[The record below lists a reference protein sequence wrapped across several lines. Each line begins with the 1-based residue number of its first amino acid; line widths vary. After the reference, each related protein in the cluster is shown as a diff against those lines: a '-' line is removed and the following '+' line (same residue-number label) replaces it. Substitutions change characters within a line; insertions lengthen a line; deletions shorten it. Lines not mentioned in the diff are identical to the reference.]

1 MYSMRSFIITC
12 SLFFSGSLFGQSIV
26 RSAIGCMGTPMVQN
40 QVSFQSIAGQSSLTT
55 NRHGF
60 IQPAGT
66 PVITPKRSVS
76 AIPNP
81 TQNFS
86 TLEGIIPG
94 DRLSII
100 DYTGRI
106 IFKAEITDR
115 TMRLDFRA
123 YESGIYHV
131 FIESVLEYKPIRII
145 KVE

>member
-1 MYSMRSFIITC
+1 MHGYAYGAKSSVI
-12 SLFFSGSLFGQSIV
+12 SIHCRAV
-26 RSAIGCMGTPMVQN
+26 LIN
-40 QVSFQSIAGQSSLTT
+40 DY
-55 NRHGF
+55 RHGF